1 MARIGS
7 LEGTPGVLP
16 ARASKRGWRAFGL
29 ALALSVPLAC
39 GGAGAPPPER
49 IILIVVDTLRDDF
62 ATCCGPGA
70 ATPNLD
76 ALAARG
82 QRFTNAVGSFH
93 QTTMSMGALF
103 TGRTPSLER
112 AGGEPLNF
120 NSRTWCGMAR
130 FAVWDEPGCL
140 PRSLTTLPERLRDAG
155 YQTIGISSNRLLF
168 EPAGFER
175 GFDEWRQVSYASRRP
190 HKDVALEK
198 RVQARDVD
206 RVTTV
211 ALKSLAKRT
220 SDRFFLYVHYMD
232 VHDYAWARDWYENT
246 GQIRSDYAST
256 VARVDAGIGV
266 LLEAL
271 ASDGLLE
278 DAVVIFTADHGERLG
293 EEHLVRG
300 REGHWGEPSFQ
311 EVLRVPLIV
320 APPRFEDTGR
330 LIRSEDTF
338 RLITTLAG
346 LDVEESAPLAENE
359 LFLSEGPWWTYRQG
373 RWKSFAR
380 RDGQASH
387 LVDLGSDPAELY
399 DVAPLHPEIQ
409 ARHHAR
415 IAELVESLGATTA
428 VPEELTPE
436 DEDRLR
442 ALGYLE

>member
-1 MARIGS
+1 
-7 LEGTPGVLP
+7 
-16 ARASKRGWRAFGL
+16 
-29 ALALSVPLAC
+29 
-39 GGAGAPPPER
+39 
-49 IILIVVDTLRDDF
+49 
-62 ATCCGPGA
+62 
-70 ATPNLD
+70 
-76 ALAARG
+76 LAARG

-130 FAVWDEPGCL
+130 FAVWDEPGYL

-211 ALKSLAKRT
+211 A
-220 SDRFFLYVHYMD
+220 
-232 VHDYAWARDWYENT
+232 
-246 GQIRSDYAST
+246 
-256 VARVDAGIGV
+256 RVDAGIGV

-278 DAVVIFTADHGERLG
+278 DAAVIFTADHGERLG
-293 EEHLVRG
+293 EEHLVKG

-311 EVLRVPLIV
+311 EGLRVPLIV

-436 DEDRLR
+436 DEDRLG